1 MNTTVEKVKLAL
13 GVSEIKKT
21 DNGILL
27 GSKERGI
34 ICRMSFT
41 EEDCYH
47 INVRTPKR
55 EVLYYPVNATVPEV
69 IGVIHNMVKHEPG
82 KDTELWYEKE
92 LKRSEERP
100 ASKPEREKREKPDKQ
115 DRQDRQ
121 ERADKQDRADRQDRA
136 DKPDRQDRQD
146 RADKQDRQDRQ
157 DKPSGKKT
165 GFRRNRRR
173 QQNQQ

>member
-21 DNGILL
+21 DKGILL

-34 ICRMSFT
+34 ICRMSFAD
-41 EEDCYH
+41 EECLH
-47 INVRTPKR
+47 IDVKTPKR

-92 LKRSEERP
+92 LKRSEE
-100 ASKPEREKREKPDKQ
+100 KPSSRGD
-115 DRQDRQ
+115 Q
-121 ERADKQDRADRQDRA
+121 ERASSKGDQER
-136 DKPDRQDRQD
+136 PDRQDRSE
-146 RADKQDRQDRQ
+146 KQDR
-157 DKPSGKKT
+157 PSGKRT

-173 QQNQQ
+173 SQSQ

>member
-21 DNGILL
+21 DKGILL

-34 ICRMSFT
+34 ICRMSFAD
-41 EEDCYH
+41 EECLH
-47 INVRTPKR
+47 IDVKTPKR

-92 LKRSEERP
+92 LKRSEEKP
-100 ASKPEREKREKPDKQ
+100 SSKGD
-115 DRQDRQ
+115 Q
-121 ERADKQDRADRQDRA
+121 ER
-136 DKPDRQDRQD
+136 PDRQDRSE
-146 RADKQDRQDRQ
+146 KQDR
-157 DKPSGKKT
+157 PSGKRT

-173 QQNQQ
+173 SQSQ

>member
-121 ERADKQDRADRQDRA
+121 ERADKQDR
-136 DKPDRQDRQD
+136 
-146 RADKQDRQDRQ
+146 QDRQ

>member
-34 ICRMSFT
+34 ICRMTFAD
-41 EEDCYH
+41 EDCFH

-100 ASKPEREKREKPDKQ
+100 SPKGDQEK
-115 DRQDRQ
+115 
-121 ERADKQDRADRQDRA
+121 
-136 DKPDRQDRQD
+136 
-146 RADKQDRQDRQ
+146 Q

-173 QQNQQ
+173 QQSQQ

>member
-121 ERADKQDRADRQDRA
+121 DRA
-136 DKPDRQDRQD
+136 DKPDRQD

>member
-121 ERADKQDRADRQDRA
+121 DRA

>member
-146 RADKQDRQDRQ
+146 
-157 DKPSGKKT
+157 KPSGKKT

>member
-100 ASKPEREKREKPDKQ
+100 ASKPERENREKPDKQ

-121 ERADKQDRADRQDRA
+121 ERADKQDRA
-136 DKPDRQDRQD
+136 DRQD

>member
-136 DKPDRQDRQD
+136 DK
-146 RADKQDRQDRQ
+146 QDRQDRQ